1 MGRSGRDEMI
11 KGFAARVGRGGGDP
25 VRGMVERLAG
35 ASYVAGADIA
45 TSIFM
50 AQTLERPL
58 LVEGMPGVGKT
69 EIANVMAQ
77 LLDTRLIRL
86 QCYEGLDVSTALYEW
101 NYSKQML
108 WIRLDER
115 SGRSAAEREE
125 QIFSEA
131 FLLKRPL
138 LAAIT
143 EKSKSPVL
151 LIDEVDRADEEFEAF
166 LLETLSEFQVTI
178 PEIGT
183 IRAEHRPLVILT
195 SNRTR
200 DLSDALRRRCLY
212 LWIDYPD
219 MDKELRI
226 VRAKVDG
233 IEDKLARQVVRFAQR
248 ARDAGLEKAPGISE
262 TLDWARAMVA
272 LHIDRLDHDAVERTL
287 GTIVKDADDLER
299 FRRQLIDE
307 ILDRI

>member
-1 MGRSGRDEMI
+1 MGKSARDEMI
-11 KGFAARVGRGGGDP
+11 KGVAAQAGRDGGDP
-25 VRGMVERLAG
+25 VRGMVERLAE

-138 LAAIT
+138 LAALT
-143 EKSKSPVL
+143 EERKSPVL